1 MAGITEDGPHVVT
14 DEWVLGQAGILDVVN
29 DDQVPGQPMFSGP
42 DFLSDHTF
50 SEAMPS
56 ERSSATRTDDLSSNA
71 SRANRSQGH
80 GSNRPGHD
88 DSVSGRDDDE
98 PGIAP
103 GAQSSSFPE
112 LMNIGQS
119 EIRDSRG
126 SSRPVPTSSIAFQVL
141 GNPEP
146 GTSSGVAFDVH
157 LPTESGGLD
166 WRASWPN
173 DGNIF
178 GMDFAA
184 WMPGP
189 PAPSSFPQFQSPKR
203 AAGSDEFMLPLSIEN
218 LNPDVASRNVR
229 PRPSVNPTTK
239 TGSHRARGMDRE
251 TAHRGNPSARDLGRG
266 RSGDPAS
273 IIGRDPLNADTL
285 VNVLDGIEAF
295 QEEFNR
301 SSGLSAQGVRPT
313 PNAASIFA
321 LDDMDGANVPIESES
336 MMASSSSRNHT
347 FSNATDIES
356 MSESR
361 VSNATDLNDIV
372 IADSR
377 PDVPMR
383 MDRPVVPKLPVAKG
397 LGMTQPS
404 AVRDARRSAP
414 YQSQSP
420 NRSEFPRL
428 STAVQDDFR
437 TPPRSNPIMVDL
449 STPRDRGSGFGPASE
464 EQPNEVADLVTAL
477 ERGRVDSSVSAII
490 HRLVAKV
497 EDLGRRNDRSD
508 QCIKQLST
516 EVNSWRAKYDK
527 CVHVS
532 STCTQA
538 ANAAMQLS
546 QGTKDI
552 VTELGQRVK
561 IVADRMTSVGDA
573 LNERASYDD
582 VARSI
587 TQVQTVFESLSDRLT
602 GLIARVDMIERSL
615 VESQSNHPAIG
626 GVNLKIEDLST
637 RMCQIDR
644 MMQDVEQ
651 CWTNSRDGMKWIKDQ
666 LYETQANL
674 EIKSRDCKSYTDKQN
689 THNMA
694 VSTTLNSK
702 LEQMLEVL
710 GNTAQRINSL
720 ESKYSNQASSSG
732 LNDHT
737 GGRRAG

>member
-1 MAGITEDGPHVVT
+1 
-14 DEWVLGQAGILDVVN
+14 
-29 DDQVPGQPMFSGP
+29 
-42 DFLSDHTF
+42 
-50 SEAMPS
+50 
-56 ERSSATRTDDLSSNA
+56 
-71 SRANRSQGH
+71 
-80 GSNRPGHD
+80 
-88 DSVSGRDDDE
+88 
-98 PGIAP
+98 
-103 GAQSSSFPE
+103 
-112 LMNIGQS
+112 MNIGQS

-126 SSRPVPTSSIAFQVL
+126 SRRPVPTSSTAFQVL

-146 GTSSGVAFDVH
+146 GTSSGVAFGVH

-229 PRPSVNPTTK
+229 PRPSVNPTMRNMSPPPGLSGFESPRERNIVDRLDLHPSPTPSK
-239 TGSHRARGMDRE
+239 RSRSNSTGSHRARGMDRE
-251 TAHRGNPSARDLGRG
+251 TAHRGNPSARDSGRG

-301 SSGLSAQGVRPT
+301 SSGLSAHGIRPT
-313 PNAASIFA
+313 I
-321 LDDMDGANVPIESES
+321 
-336 MMASSSSRNHT
+336 
-347 FSNATDIES
+347 SNATDIES

-361 VSNATDLNDIV
+361 VSNATDLNGIV

-383 MDRPVVPKLPVAKG
+383 TDRPVVPKLSMAKG

-404 AVRDARRSAP
+404 AIRDARRSAP

-420 NRSEFPRL
+420 NRSEFPRP

-516 EVNSWRAKYDK
+516 QVNSWRAKYEQ

-561 IVADRMTSVGDA
+561 IVADRMASIGDA

-602 GLIARVDMIERSL
+602 GLIARVGMIERSL

-637 RMCQIDR
+637 RMCQVDR

-651 CWTNSRDGMKWIKDQ
+651 CWTNSRDGIKWVKDQ

-720 ESKYSNQASSSG
+720 ESKHSNQASSSG
-732 LNDHT
+732 LNNHT
-737 GGRRAG
+737 GGRRAASRNPDKRPPPPGPPDDDPPPPPPPDRQSPGGGGKKSAAGKNPGDSGKPRCKYIGDGYNHLMAEFHCKGCRSDICEYCFSFKENLCEEFP

>member
-1 MAGITEDGPHVVT
+1 MSGFSARPE
-14 DEWVLGQAGILDVVN
+14 
-29 DDQVPGQPMFSGP
+29 FSGP

-56 ERSSATRTDDLSSNA
+56 GRSSATCTADLSSNA

-80 GSNRPGHD
+80 GANRPDHD

-112 LMNIGQS
+112 LMIGQS
-119 EIRDSRG
+119 EFRDSRG

-146 GTSSGVAFDVH
+146 GTSSRVAFDVH
-157 LPTESGGLD
+157 LPTKSGGLD

-173 DGNIF
+173 DGNIV
-178 GMDFAA
+178 GMDFAT

-189 PAPSSFPQFQSPKR
+189 PAPSSFPQFQSSKR

-229 PRPSVNPTTK
+229 PRPSVNPTMRNMSPPPGLSGFESPRERNIVDRLDLHPSPTPSRRSRSNS

-251 TAHRGNPSARDLGRG
+251 TAHRGNPSTRDSGRG

-301 SSGLSAQGVRPT
+301 SSGLNAQGVRPT

-321 LDDMDGANVPIESES
+321 LDNMDGANVPIESES
-336 MMASSSSRNHT
+336 MMASSSGRNLT
-347 FSNATDIES
+347 ISNATDIES

-361 VSNATDLNDIV
+361 ASNATDLNDIV

-383 MDRPVVPKLPVAKG
+383 TDRPVVPKLPVAKG

-420 NRSEFPRL
+420 NRSEFPRP
-428 STAVQDDFR
+428 STTVQDNFR

-449 STPRDRGSGFGPASE
+449 STPRDRGSRFGPASE

-497 EDLGRRNDRSD
+497 EDLGRRNGRSD
-508 QCIKQLST
+508 QCTKQLST
-516 EVNSWRAKYDK
+516 EVNSWRAKYDQ
-527 CVHVS
+527 CVHV
-532 STCTQA
+532 
-538 ANAAMQLS
+538 N
-546 QGTKDI
+546 I

-561 IVADRMTSVGDA
+561 IVSNRMTSIGDA

-587 TQVQTVFESLSDRLT
+587 TQVQTVFESLSDRVAE
-602 GLIARVDMIERSL
+602 LIARVDAIERSL

-637 RMCQIDR
+637 RVCQIDR

-651 CWTNSRDGMKWIKDQ
+651 CWTNNRDGIKWVKDQ

-674 EIKSRDCKSYTDKQN
+674 ETTRTSKILITWPFRLR
-689 THNMA
+689 
-694 VSTTLNSK
+694 ST
-702 LEQMLEVL
+702 V
-710 GNTAQRINSL
+710 
-720 ESKYSNQASSSG
+720 SSSKCSRYWVIRPRELTPSSQG
-732 LNDHT
+732 TRTRHRVVD
-737 GGRRAG
+737 

>member
-1 MAGITEDGPHVVT
+1 
-14 DEWVLGQAGILDVVN
+14 
-29 DDQVPGQPMFSGP
+29 
-42 DFLSDHTF
+42 
-50 SEAMPS
+50 
-56 ERSSATRTDDLSSNA
+56 
-71 SRANRSQGH
+71 
-80 GSNRPGHD
+80 
-88 DSVSGRDDDE
+88 
-98 PGIAP
+98 
-103 GAQSSSFPE
+103 
-112 LMNIGQS
+112 
-119 EIRDSRG
+119 
-126 SSRPVPTSSIAFQVL
+126 
-141 GNPEP
+141 
-146 GTSSGVAFDVH
+146 
-157 LPTESGGLD
+157 
-166 WRASWPN
+166 
-173 DGNIF
+173 
-178 GMDFAA
+178 
-184 WMPGP
+184 
-189 PAPSSFPQFQSPKR
+189 
-203 AAGSDEFMLPLSIEN
+203 
-218 LNPDVASRNVR
+218 
-229 PRPSVNPTTK
+229 
-239 TGSHRARGMDRE
+239 MDRE
-251 TAHRGNPSARDLGRG
+251 TAHRGNPSARDSGRG

-273 IIGRDPLNADTL
+273 IVGRDPLNADTL

-321 LDDMDGANVPIESES
+321 LDDVDGTNVPIESES
-336 MMASSSSRNHT
+336 MMASSSSYNHT
-347 FSNATDIES
+347 ISNATDIES

-361 VSNATDLNDIV
+361 VSNATDLNGIV

-383 MDRPVVPKLPVAKG
+383 TDRPVVPKL
-397 LGMTQPS
+397 S
-404 AVRDARRSAP
+404 RRSAP

-420 NRSEFPRL
+420 NRSEFPRP

-516 EVNSWRAKYDK
+516 EVNSWRAKYEQ

-561 IVADRMTSVGDA
+561 IVADRMTSIGDA

-637 RMCQIDR
+637 RMSQIDR

-651 CWTNSRDGMKWIKDQ
+651 CWTNSRDGVKWVKDQ

-720 ESKYSNQASSSG
+720 ESKHSNQASSSG

-737 GGRRAG
+737 GGRRAASRNPDKRPPPPGPPDDDPPPPPPPDRT